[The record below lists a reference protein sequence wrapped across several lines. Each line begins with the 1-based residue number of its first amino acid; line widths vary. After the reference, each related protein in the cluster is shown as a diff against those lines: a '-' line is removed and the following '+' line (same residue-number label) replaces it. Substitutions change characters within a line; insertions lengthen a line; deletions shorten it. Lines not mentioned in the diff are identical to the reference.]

1 MKELIEQLRCDADV
15 FQNMKQGGFA
25 CYLVAKRYNDAADAL
40 EKMEAENAQLRRERD
55 AAVDDFKE
63 LAKHLVREINFSAC
77 RYCAKNATCQD
88 DCDFEW
94 RGVQNHIADPG
105 KGVQEEI

>member
-1 MKELIEQLRCDADV
+1 MKELIEQLLCDADV

-55 AAVDDFKE
+55 AAVADRKPKCAWYAEFEGVCTNGD
-63 LAKHLVREINFSAC
+63 C
-77 RYCAKNATCQD
+77 PYCADICPISGELGGI
-88 DCDFEW
+88 CRFEKE
-94 RGVQNHIADPG
+94 G
-105 KGVQEEI
+105 

>member
-1 MKELIEQLRCDADV
+1 MKELIEQLLCDADV

-55 AAVDDFKE
+55 AAVADLE
-63 LAKHLVREINFSAC
+63 RVRSC
-77 RYCAKNATCQD
+77 TVCKYCDSLRLPIPEVCQR
-88 DCDFEW
+88 CTHASNWEW
-94 RGVQNHIADPG
+94 RGVQEG
-105 KGVQEEI
+105 